1 MKKKHHPGSNQK
13 TLCGHE
19 ATTQEY
25 LQMLKGHPV
34 TCITCRKLLKAQ
46 EEKQALII
54 EENPNLANR
63 QHA

>member
-1 MKKKHHPGSNQK
+1 MKKKHHPGPNQR

-19 ATTQEY
+19 ATKQEY

-34 TCITCRKLLKAQ
+34 TCITCLKLSKID
-46 EEKQALII
+46 EEKEALAI
-54 EENPNLANR
+54 EENHNLTNQ